1 MPKSALDHVIDEY
14 INERKSSRKTGELY
28 QKLHGDKPLT
38 ANQIED
44 AHKHINELSNCELIE
59 LLDKAG
65 LLVRKDD

>member
-14 INERKSSRKTGELY
+14 INERKSSPKTGELY

-38 ANQIED
+38 ANQIKD
-44 AHKHINELSNCELIE
+44 AHEHINGLSNLELIE

-65 LLVRKDD
+65 LLLRKDD

>member
-14 INERKSSRKTGELY
+14 INERKSSPMGELY

-38 ANQIED
+38 ADQIER

-65 LLVRKDD
+65 LLVRKGD